1 MLGNSGYP
9 YDAVERKWIAQYA
22 SLHDLILMFGHSNQC
37 RQAGGGWGDFVCWR
51 VSARFLHGFCTVSK
65 RAKGANRCKIGQRV
79 QKLETKNLRCIA
91 EK

>member
-37 RQAGGGWGDFVCWR
+37 RQVGGGYIAGSPLQWR
-51 VSARFLHGFCTVSK
+51 LQSVL
-65 RAKGANRCKIGQRV
+65 QP
-79 QKLETKNLRCIA
+79 
-91 EK
+91 

>member
-37 RQAGGGWGDFVCWR
+37 RQAGDCATSFLEIYVQLYDFEKNC
-51 VSARFLHGFCTVSK
+51 
-65 RAKGANRCKIGQRV
+65 GQMNKAGLKFV
-79 QKLETKNLRCIA
+79 IQT
-91 EK
+91 EKPIIMIPLM

>member
-37 RQAGGGWGDFVCWR
+37 RQVGRGFVW
-51 VSARFLHGFCTVSK
+51 FTFWFD
-65 RAKGANRCKIGQRV
+65 
-79 QKLETKNLRCIA
+79 
-91 EK
+91 